1 MVFRDVGASILVRH
15 VTTAT
20 VRRLDGDEPSTFAE
34 AKGNSVLKLVA
45 VSGAPEARSADLI
58 AFAVFADD
66 GTGPKTAAAQTTV
79 PEASKKASK
88 KASTKAT
95 KTGPTKTAAKR
106 ATKPSLPTELTH
118 VDAALDGLLSE
129 LAAAEGFTG
138 GSGQTLSIHTH
149 GKLPATRVL
158 LVGLGAADKAGPD
171 AFRRFAGTVV
181 RAAER
186 CKAKKAIIVVPEDG
200 AVRLEGRVQAAAEGA
215 LLASYRFDKYLT
227 KDRSAPSLTEIE
239 LALPTRAHVDAS
251 LTRARAV
258 ADGVCLARDLVNEPA
273 GALTPVEFARRAVD
287 AGRAS
292 GIKVAVLD
300 EKAIARERMGMLLAV
315 AKAASPYTPPRVV
328 RLEYRPKKKAAKH
341 IVLVGKGLTFDS
353 GGLDIKPADGM
364 LDMKVDMSG
373 AAAVLGAMVAI
384 GRIRPDVAVTGYL
397 GCVENGIGGN
407 AYHPGDILKSRK
419 GLTVEINNTDA
430 EGRLV
435 LGDCIDLAITE
446 QKPDLLIDLATLTG
460 ACMVALGPSTAG
472 LFTDDDALAED
483 IKTIGKRS
491 GEDFWRLPLN
501 DDLFGQ
507 LKSPIA
513 DMKNTG
519 LRYGGAITA
528 ALFLKQFVDK
538 RTTWAHLD
546 IAGPA
551 TTDKD
556 ADYMVKGGAGF
567 GVRTLV
573 GLIDP
578 T

>member
-1 MVFRDVGASILVRH
+1 
-15 VTTAT
+15 
-20 VRRLDGDEPSTFAE
+20 
-34 AKGNSVLKLVA
+34 VLKLVA

-58 AFAVFADD
+58 AFAVFAEDRAEAK
-66 GTGPKTAAAQTTV
+66 TAPTPKKAAATKATAKTAAA
-79 PEASKKASK
+79 
-88 KASTKAT
+88 
-95 KTGPTKTAAKR
+95 KTAATKTAAAKKAA
-106 ATKPSLPTELTH
+106 ATKKAWALPAELAH
-118 VDAALDGLLSE
+118 IGAALHGLLAE
-129 LAAAEGFTG
+129 VAAAEGFAG
-138 GSGQTLSIHTH
+138 GAGQTLVLHTH
-149 GKLPATRVL
+149 GKLPASRVL

-171 AFRRFAGTVV
+171 AFRRFAGTAV
-181 RAAER
+181 RVAEKS
-186 CKAKKAIIVVPEDG
+186 KAKKAIVVVPEDG
-200 AVRLEGRVQAAAEGA
+200 AVRLEARVQAAAEGA

-227 KDRSAPSLTEIE
+227 KDKSTSSLVELE
-239 LALPTRAHVDAS
+239 LALPTRARVDAS

-273 GALTPVEFARRAVD
+273 GSLTPVEFARRAVE
-287 AGRAS
+287 AGRTS
-292 GIKVAVLD
+292 GVTVTVLD
-300 EKAIARERMGMLLAV
+300 EKAIARERMGMLIAV

-407 AYHPGDILKSRK
+407 AYHPGDILTSRK

-446 QKPDLLIDLATLTG
+446 QQPDLLIDLATLTG
-460 ACMVALGPSTAG
+460 ACMIALGPNTAG

-483 IKTIGKRS
+483 IKMIGKRN

-501 DDLFGQ
+501 DDLLGQ

-538 RTTWAHLD
+538 RTNWAHLD

>member
-1 MVFRDVGASILVRH
+1 M
-15 VTTAT
+15 
-20 VRRLDGDEPSTFAE
+20 
-34 AKGNSVLKLVA
+34 LKLVA
-45 VSGAPEARSADLI
+45 VSGAPEARAADLI
-58 AFAVFADD
+58 AFAVFAEDRAATAA
-66 GTGPKTAAAQTTV
+66 GAGERSSPLVVRGSAKESKKRTAKETAKASGAKSGAKTAPSRK
-79 PEASKKASK
+79 PEGRSAF
-88 KASTKAT
+88 T
-95 KTGPTKTAAKR
+95 
-106 ATKPSLPTELTH
+106 LPAELKH
-118 VDAALDGLLSE
+118 LDAALDGLLGDV
-129 LAAAEGFTG
+129 AAAEGFSG
-138 GSGQTLSIHTH
+138 AMGQTLALHTH
-149 GKLPATRVL
+149 GKLPAARVV
-158 LVGLGAADKAGPD
+158 LVGLGVAEKAGPD
-171 AFRRFAGTVV
+171 AFRRYAGAVV
-181 RAAER
+181 RIAEK
-186 CKAKKAIIVVPEDG
+186 CKAKKAVLVIPEDG
-200 AVRLEGRVQAAAEGA
+200 AVRLDARVQAAAEGA
-215 LLASYRFDKYLT
+215 LLAAYRFDKYLT
-227 KDRSAPSLTEIE
+227 KDRSSASLEQIE
-239 LALPTRAHVDAS
+239 LALPTRASVDAA

-273 GALTPVEFARRAVD
+273 GVLTPVEFARRAVD
-287 AGRAS
+287 VGRSS
-292 GIKVAVLD
+292 GLKVTVLD
-300 EKAIARERMGMLLAV
+300 EKALARERMGMLLAV

-328 RLEYRPKKKAAKH
+328 RLEYRPKKKVSKH

-373 AAAVLGAMVAI
+373 AAAVLGAMVAL

-407 AYHPGDILKSRK
+407 AYHPGDILRSRK

-472 LFTDDDALAED
+472 VFTDDDALAED
-483 IKTIGKRS
+483 IKTIGKRN

-501 DDLFGQ
+501 DDLLGQ

-513 DMKNTG
+513 DLKNTG

-538 RTTWAHLD
+538 RTLWAHLD

-556 ADYMVKGGAGF
+556 GDYMAKGGAGF

>member
-1 MVFRDVGASILVRH
+1 V
-15 VTTAT
+15 
-20 VRRLDGDEPSTFAE
+20 P
-34 AKGNSVLKLVA
+34 KLVA
-45 VSGAPEARSADLI
+45 VSGAPEARATDLI
-58 AFAVFADD
+58 AFAVFLEEGGAR
-66 GTGPKTAAAQTTV
+66 GSATASAAEGRTAVVGAEKRRQKNGSSTTTKQAKKSISSTRGV
-79 PEASKKASK
+79 SQKRKSSFVLPAS
-88 KASTKAT
+88 
-95 KTGPTKTAAKR
+95 
-106 ATKPSLPTELTH
+106 LQH
-118 VDAALDGLLSE
+118 IDAALDGLLSDVSHS
-129 LAAAEGFTG
+129 EGFTG
-138 GSGQTLSIHTH
+138 AAGQTLHLHTH
-149 GKLPATRVL
+149 GRLPAARVL
-158 LVGLGAADKAGPD
+158 LIGLGSVDKVGPD
-171 AFRRFAGTVV
+171 TFRRFAGTAL
-181 RAAER
+181 RAAEK
-186 CKAKKAIIVVPEDG
+186 CKAKKVVVVVPDDG
-200 AVRLEGRVQAAAEGA
+200 TVRLETRVQAAAEGA

-227 KDRSAPSLTEIE
+227 KDRASSTIE
-239 LALPTRAHVDAS
+239 TIEFALSSRVSVEDA

-258 ADGVCLARDLVNEPA
+258 ADGVSLARDLVNEPP
-273 GALTPVEFARRAVD
+273 GVLTPVEFARRAVD
-287 AGRAS
+287 VGRAS
-292 GIKVAVLD
+292 GLKVVVLD
-300 EKAIARERMGMLLAV
+300 EKALAREGMGMLLAV

-328 RLEYRPKKKAAKH
+328 RLEYRPKKKARKH

-373 AAAVLGAMVAI
+373 AAAVLGAMVAL
-384 GRIRPDVAVTGYL
+384 GRIRPDIAVTGYL

-483 IKTIGKRS
+483 IKTIGKRN

-501 DDLFGQ
+501 DDLLGQ

-538 RTTWAHLD
+538 RTSWAHLD

>member
-1 MVFRDVGASILVRH
+1 
-15 VTTAT
+15 
-20 VRRLDGDEPSTFAE
+20 
-34 AKGNSVLKLVA
+34 VLKLVA
-45 VSGAPEARSADLI
+45 VSGAPEARAADLL
-58 AFAVFADD
+58 AFAVCIEDRAD
-66 GTGPKTAAAQTTV
+66 TKIAATSTPATA
-79 PEASKKASK
+79 
-88 KASTKAT
+88 TKAT
-95 KTGPTKTAAKR
+95 ATKATATKATATKATAAKANR
-106 ATKPSLPTELTH
+106 SGSAKKAAAAALPASLAH
-118 VDAALDGLLSE
+118 IDKALDGLLADI
-129 LAAAEGFTG
+129 AAAEGFTG
-138 GSGQTLSIHTH
+138 ASGQTLSFHTH
-149 GKLPATRVL
+149 GKLPVARVL
-158 LVGLGAADKAGPD
+158 LVGLGAADKVGPD
-171 AFRRFAGTVV
+171 ALRRFAGTAV
-181 RAAER
+181 RFADK
-186 CKAKKAIIVVPEDG
+186 CKAKRAVVVVPEDG
-200 AVRLEGRVQAAAEGA
+200 AMRLEARVQAVAEGA

-227 KDRSAPSLTEIE
+227 KDKASSSLAEVE
-239 LALPTRAHVDAS
+239 LALSTRARVDGS
-251 LTRARAV
+251 LARARAV

-273 GALTPVEFARRAVD
+273 GSLTPVEFARRAVD

-300 EKAIARERMGMLLAV
+300 EEAIARERMGMLLAV
-315 AKAASPYTPPRVV
+315 AKAALPYTPPRVV

-460 ACMVALGPSTAG
+460 ACMIALGPNTAG

-483 IKTIGKRS
+483 IKTIGKRN

-501 DDLFGQ
+501 DDLLGQ

-538 RTTWAHLD
+538 RTNWAHLD

>member
-1 MVFRDVGASILVRH
+1 M
-15 VTTAT
+15 
-20 VRRLDGDEPSTFAE
+20 
-34 AKGNSVLKLVA
+34 LKLVA

-58 AFAVFADD
+58 AFAVFAEDRAEAK
-66 GTGPKTAAAQTTV
+66 TAPTPKKAAATKATAKTAAA
-79 PEASKKASK
+79 
-88 KASTKAT
+88 
-95 KTGPTKTAAKR
+95 KTAATKTAAAKKAA
-106 ATKPSLPTELTH
+106 ATKKAWALPAELAH
-118 VDAALDGLLSE
+118 IGAALHGLLAE
-129 LAAAEGFTG
+129 VAAAEGFAG
-138 GSGQTLSIHTH
+138 GAGQTLVLHTH
-149 GKLPATRVL
+149 GKLPASRVL

-171 AFRRFAGTVV
+171 AFRRFAGTAV
-181 RAAER
+181 RVAEKS
-186 CKAKKAIIVVPEDG
+186 KAKKAIVVVPEDG
-200 AVRLEGRVQAAAEGA
+200 AVRLEARVQAAAEGA

-227 KDRSAPSLTEIE
+227 KDKSTSSLVELE
-239 LALPTRAHVDAS
+239 LALPTRARVDAS

-273 GALTPVEFARRAVD
+273 GSLTPVEFARRAVE
-287 AGRAS
+287 AGRTS
-292 GIKVAVLD
+292 GVTVTVLD
-300 EKAIARERMGMLLAV
+300 EKAIARERMGMLIAV

-407 AYHPGDILKSRK
+407 AYHPGDILTSRK

-446 QKPDLLIDLATLTG
+446 QQPDLLIDLATLTG
-460 ACMVALGPSTAG
+460 ACMIALGPNTAG

-483 IKTIGKRS
+483 IKMIGKRN

-501 DDLFGQ
+501 DDLLGQ

-538 RTTWAHLD
+538 RTNWAHLD

>member
-1 MVFRDVGASILVRH
+1 M
-15 VTTAT
+15 
-20 VRRLDGDEPSTFAE
+20 P
-34 AKGNSVLKLVA
+34 KLVA
-45 VSGAPEARSADLI
+45 VSGAPEARAADLI
-58 AFAVFADD
+58 AYAVAQEPRAESS
-66 GTGPKTAAAQTTV
+66 TSATIAASARTTRGG
-79 PEASKKASK
+79 AAKANAGKSKKAP
-88 KASTKAT
+88 A
-95 KTGPTKTAAKR
+95 KTAKAAK
-106 ATKPSLPTELTH
+106 TLPAELAH
-118 VDAALDGLLSE
+118 VDAALGGLLSE
-129 LAAAEGFTG
+129 VAAAEGFTG
-138 GSGQTLSIHTH
+138 AAGQVLSLHTH
-149 GKLPATRVL
+149 GKLAAGRVVL
-158 LVGLGAADKAGPD
+158 IGVGPADKAGPD
-171 AFRRFAGTVV
+171 SFRRFAGLAVKT
-181 RAAER
+181 AE
-186 CKAKKAIIVVPEDG
+186 KAKARRAVLVIPEDG
-200 AVRLEGRVQAAAEGA
+200 AVRLEARVEAAAEGA

-227 KDRSAPSLTEIE
+227 KDRAKPSLELVE
-239 LALPTRAHVDAS
+239 LAMPTRARVDDS
-251 LTRARAV
+251 LVRARAV
-258 ADGVCLARDLVNEPA
+258 VDGVCLARDLVNEPA
-273 GALTPVEFARRAVD
+273 GSLTPVEFARRAVE
-287 AGRAS
+287 AGRGA

-300 EKAIARERMGMLLAV
+300 EKALARERMGMLLAV

-328 RLEYRPKKKAAKH
+328 RLEYRPRGKAKKH
-341 IVLVGKGLTFDS
+341 IVLVGKGLTFDT

-373 AAAVLGAMVAI
+373 AAAVLGAMVAL

-407 AYHPGDILKSRK
+407 AYHPGDILTSRK

-460 ACMVALGPSTAG
+460 ACMIALGPNTAG
-472 LFTDDDALAED
+472 VFTDDDALAED
-483 IKTIGKRS
+483 IKTIGRRN

-519 LRYGGAITA
+519 SRHGGAITA
-528 ALFLKQFVDK
+528 ALFLKQFVDG
-538 RTTWAHLD
+538 RTAWAHID

-551 TTDKD
+551 ASDKD
-556 ADYMVKGGAGF
+556 GDYTPRGGVGF

-578 T
+578 V